1 MNKSPLVR
9 YSFVI
14 SFVAAILLVSGLL
27 FQPALAD
34 KTPPVSKAT
43 PTPLPPSSSGDGD
56 TSPSAPRPV
65 AVPDNG
71 PDARTTAQAPSVTFS
86 YFRLLGVAFN
96 GRTSTTTYAYNFNGC
111 IYETGGADNRFMAP
125 LIIPDGSVIKYLRL
139 YYNDTSAVANLTA
152 WITRYQPGIT
162 SEDLTSV
169 DSVGNTG
176 YGSTLSQEITHTVDM
191 ANWAYTLIVAP
202 NSNTVSNTICGIRV
216 AYYAPIVFGAFLPTI
231 YKQ

>member
-14 SFVAAILLVSGLL
+14 SFVAALLLVSGLL

-34 KTPPVSKAT
+34 KTPLIEQAT
-43 PTPLPPSSSGDGD
+43 PTPVPQSSKGDGQPAN
-56 TSPSAPRPV
+56 SSNRPV
-65 AVPDNG
+65 AMPDNG
-71 PDARTTAQAPSVTFS
+71 PDARTTAQAPTATFS

-96 GRTSTTTYAYNFNGC
+96 GRTSSTTYAYNFNGC
-111 IYETGGADNRFMAP
+111 IYETGGSDNRFMAP

-139 YYNDTSAVANLTA
+139 YYNDTSSLTDLTA

-169 DSVGNTG
+169 NSTNSTG
-176 YGSTLSQEITHTVDM
+176 FGSTLSPEITHTVDM
-191 ANWAYTLIVAP
+191 ASWAYTIIIAP
-202 NSNTVSNTICGIRV
+202 NGNTVSNTICGIRV
-216 AYYAPIVFGAFLPTI
+216 AYYAPSIFGAFLPVI
-231 YKQ
+231 HKP